1 VESPVPTSALTPL
14 ASDDVVV
21 PPPDPGAE
29 PAAFMVEADDG
40 TRIHFLDWGE
50 PGQAPGGRIDGPAAG
65 TAEGGRG
72 PGSPAVAPAVLLVHG
87 VAQTAWAWVPI
98 ARRLARLAHVVAAD
112 LRGHGL
118 SDAPQDGYDLATLAG
133 DALAAAEGA
142 GLLQVRVP
150 GGHVEGAADRAATP
164 PGDAPAGTRLVV
176 AGHGFGAAV
185 AAACAARLGPACA
198 GLVLVDGGWDDA
210 DRIAGTTLDEWLRSV
225 EEPPETLRSMAA
237 FLADREAYDPP
248 SWDGD
253 QERAARASVVEL
265 PAGRVVSSARRHA
278 IERVGETLL
287 AHDPVATVAALEIP
301 IVALA
306 ARDDGAGMR
315 MAALVRCGAAIVAA
329 GHAAPRY
336 RSFPADGH
344 NLMRYR
350 PDAVAGA
357 ILALATAPAVPSPG

>member
-1 VESPVPTSALTPL
+1 VESPIATSVLTPL
-14 ASDDVVV
+14 ATDDVAV
-21 PPPDPGAE
+21 PSPDPDVE

-50 PGQAPGGRIDGPAAG
+50 PGQTPSGA
-65 TAEGGRG
+65 RG
-72 PGSPAVAPAVLLVHG
+72 PGSPGGASAVVLAHG
-87 VAQTAWAWVPI
+87 VAQTAWAWAPV
-98 ARRLARLAHVVAAD
+98 ARRLAGLAHVVAAD

-118 SDAPQDGYDLATLAG
+118 SDAPQDGYDLATLSG

-142 GLLQVRVP
+142 GLLPARAP
-150 GGHVEGAADRAATP
+150 DPAAAGAADRTAVRLDDT
-164 PGDAPAGTRLVV
+164 GAGPRVVV

-198 GLVLVDGGWDDA
+198 GLVLVDGGWDDS
-210 DRIAGTTLDEWLRSV
+210 DRIAGTTLDEWLHSV
-225 EEPPETLRSMAA
+225 EEPPEVLRSMAA
-237 FLADREAYDPP
+237 FLADREAYDPA

-287 AHDPVATVAALEIP
+287 AYDPVATLAALRVP
-301 IVALA
+301 VVALA
-306 ARDDGAGMR
+306 ARDDDAGMR
-315 MAALVRCGAAIVAA
+315 MAALVRCGAAVVAA
-329 GHAAPRY
+329 GRAPLRY
-336 RSFPADGH
+336 RRFPADGH

-350 PDAVAGA
+350 PDDVAGA
-357 ILALATAPAVPSPG
+357 ILALATSPAVPSRG